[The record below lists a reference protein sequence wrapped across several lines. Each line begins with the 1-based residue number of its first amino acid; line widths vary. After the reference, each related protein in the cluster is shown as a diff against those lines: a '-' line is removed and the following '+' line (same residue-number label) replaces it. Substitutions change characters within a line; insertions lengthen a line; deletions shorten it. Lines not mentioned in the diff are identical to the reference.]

1 MKKIIMACAACWL
14 CLFISCE
21 KEITPQPTAKPKQQT
36 LTDSLEN
43 NQVVTLAYSTGLTT
57 LCPMSRFTL
66 VTYAGTGE
74 SLLNIISC
82 YQINIL
88 NPGGP
93 GTYLFGTNNAPGTRT
108 ATMIAT
114 PFEFA
119 VLPYDPGTITIE
131 SMDTHL
137 VKGSID
143 ARLYSTAEGIWEG
156 VDTVFLRIS
165 GNFEAKLHRV
175 DR

>member
-1 MKKIIMACAACWL
+1 MAFAACWL
-14 CLFISCE
+14 CLFISCD
-21 KEITPQPTAKPKQQT
+21 KDIPIQPTAKPKQQT
-36 LTDSLEN
+36 LTDNLEN
-43 NQVVTLAYSTGLTT
+43 NQVVSLTYSTGRTT

-74 SLLNIISC
+74 SLLNIVSC

-88 NPGGP
+88 NPDGP
-93 GTYLFGTNNAPGTRT
+93 GNYSFGTNNTPGTRT

-114 PFEFA
+114 PAEFA
-119 VLPYDPGTITIE
+119 ILPYDPGTITIE
-131 SMDTHL
+131 SIDTHL

-143 ARLYSTAEGIWEG
+143 ARLYNTSEAIWEG
-156 VDTVFLRIS
+156 VDTIFLRIS

-175 DR
+175 AR